1 MMGSMMAM
9 EEVET
14 FELIDYVFGWSIEDV
29 MNTDLYR
36 SKVNQIPETFLS
48 ADHYMSSFTFPL
60 IEETRE
66 DLRSN
71 MMRVHAAPAREISDV
86 IMRED
91 FELPDNLLYLIKLK
105 NLAESVNKYEP
116 EVGDLIALT
125 EVRPKCVDDLNGPKR
140 SYVIALVQRVRD
152 KSDDE
157 SDDEINKIRIKS
169 SRPIFLEETDEI
181 FAVHLTNLV
190 TNIRIWKALHQ
201 GGISAIINT
210 VLGIIPS
217 IEENCSLCSER
228 NESINLLNTREHV
241 TSLGL
246 DNSQKDAVMNCV
258 ALTECNH
265 RNSVKLIWGPP
276 GTGKTKTIASL
287 AFSLLQM
294 KQRTLTCAPTN
305 VAVIGVAK
313 RLMSCL
319 VGTLEHD
326 TYGLGDVVLFGNGKR
341 MKIDEHDDLCD
352 VFLDHRIK
360 ILAKCFSPL
369 SGWRGSLD
377 KMIRLLQDP
386 EEQYQ
391 RYLEQRKEKVDVDTE
406 SDEKDKDEDEEG
418 LMSGKEDVVEKEN
431 RKKISKWRFLK
442 KLVVRNANENK
453 KKNKE
458 KKSKE
463 KVEFHESCKSKCDG
477 GRDCN
482 NVHSV
487 VNKESDVPWTFE
499 EFFAKEVVAI
509 VEQLNFCTIGLY
521 TNMPT
526 ACLPLEVARNMI
538 RVLDFLQILHEHVIN
553 ERGSTK
559 YLFGATGLHD
569 TRLQCLVQVLKLLC
583 ESFLVPNYLEHYQ
596 IRNFCLENACLVFC
610 TVSSSAKLH
619 TAGLSPFKLV
629 IIDEAAQVKECES
642 SIPLQLPRLQHAVLV
657 GDENQLPA
665 MVISKICEKA
675 DFGRSLFERL
685 VRLGRRKHLLN
696 VQYRMHPSIS
706 LFPNKMFYGNLIK
719 NGPNVTASDYEKRFL
734 KEQLFGPY
742 SFINVT
748 NGQEEFD
755 DRHSRKNN
763 MEVSIIA
770 EIVSK
775 LYKECYKSKQKVR
788 IGCISPY
795 NAQVFA
801 IQEALGNTYSSDA
814 NDAFSVNVRSVDGF
828 QGGEEDIIIM
838 STVRCNGNGFIGFLD
853 NYQRANVALTRAR
866 YCLWILGNGAT
877 LLNSRS
883 VWLKLVKD
891 AKERGCYYNA
901 YEDKDLSVAI
911 RNSMIKLGNLN
922 SLLSMGSILF
932 KVAKWKVS
940 FCPKFR
946 ASIARFEDVEIKKEV
961 VSVLEKLS
969 NGFHDHQK
977 DETAYLAGTPSK
989 LLKCNVV
996 KGPLRLVWTI
1006 DILREDK
1013 TDTQAIKVLDVL
1025 PRSQISE
1032 LASEFDLLFG
1042 NYTLNQMSRCLDKRI
1057 EGGLMIPVTWPVVGP
1072 IRSAFSGNDVDAN
1085 LTSQLDAVSSRE
1097 SHASGKFVGRD
1108 YRGSRRNI

>member
-305 VAVIGVAK
+305 VAVVGVAK

-319 VGTLEHD
+319 VGALEHD

-341 MKIDEHDDLCD
+341 MKIDEHDDLYD
-352 VFLDHRIK
+352 VFLDHRVE
-360 ILAKCFSPL
+360 ILAHCFTPCT
-369 SGWRGSLD
+369 GWRGSLD
-377 KMIRLLQDP
+377 KMIHLLQDP
-386 EEQYQ
+386 QEQYQ
-391 RYLEQRKEKVDVDTE
+391 LYLEQLKEKEINADTE
-406 SDEKDKDEDEEG
+406 SDDEDEDEG
-418 LMSGKEDVVEKEN
+418 QEGSVEKEN
-431 RKKISKWRFLK
+431 RKEISKRRFLK
-442 KLVVRNANENK
+442 KLVTQNAKENI
-453 KKNKE
+453 KKNTKRR
-458 KKSKE
+458 SKE
-463 KVEFHESCKSKCDG
+463 KVKVKESDG
-477 GRDCN
+477 DKDCN
-482 NVHSV
+482 NEGSEA
-487 VNKESDVPWTFE
+487 NKGSDVPWTFE
-499 EFFAKEVVAI
+499 EFFVKQVVTI
-509 VEQLNFCTIGLY
+509 GEKLNFCTIGLY

-526 ACLPLEVARNMI
+526 TFLDLEVLRIMI
-538 RVLDFLQILHEHVIN
+538 RVLDLLQILHEHVIN
-553 ERGSTK
+553 AGGLTEDLAGKDETGRTN
-559 YLFGATGLHD
+559 LTNGLHD
-569 TRLQCLVQVLKLLC
+569 IILQCLQALKLLR
-583 ESFLVPNYLEHYQ
+583 ESFSPPNYSEHYQ
-596 IRNFCLENACLVFC
+596 IRNFCLKYACLVFC
-610 TVSSSAKLH
+610 TVSSSAKLD
-619 TAGLSPFKLV
+619 TEGLEPFKLV

-642 SIPLQLPRLQHAVLV
+642 LIPLQLPGLQHAVLV
-657 GDENQLPA
+657 GDEQQLPA
-665 MVISKICEKA
+665 MVISKICDQA

-685 VRLGRRKHLLN
+685 VRLAHRKHLLN

-719 NGPNVTASDYEKRFL
+719 NGPNVTASGYEKRFL
-734 KEQLFGPY
+734 KDRLFGPF

-755 DRHSRKNN
+755 NRHSRKNM
-763 MEVSIIA
+763 MEVSITV

-775 LYKECYKSKQKVR
+775 LYKECSKSKQKVR

-795 NAQVFA
+795 KAQAFA
-801 IQEALGNTYSSDA
+801 IQEALGKTYSSDA

-828 QGGEEDIIIM
+828 QGGEEDIIII
-838 STVRCNGNGFIGFLD
+838 STVRCNGNGSVGFLD
-853 NYQRANVALTRAR
+853 NYQRTNVALTRAR
-866 YCLWILGNGAT
+866 YCMWILGNGAT
-877 LLNSRS
+877 LLNSGS
-883 VWLKLVKD
+883 IWQKLVKD

-901 YEDKDLSVAI
+901 YEDKDLSRATS
-911 RNSMIKLGNLN
+911 NSIVKLGNFN
-922 SLLSMGSILF
+922 SLLSVDSILF

-940 FCPKFR
+940 FSPKFR
-946 ASIARFEDVEIKKEV
+946 ESIARFEDVEMKKEV

-977 DETAYLAGTPSK
+977 DETAYLVGTSSQ

-1006 DILREDK
+1006 DILRENKQDI
-1013 TDTQAIKVLDVL
+1013 QAIKVLDVL
-1025 PRSQISE
+1025 PKSQISE
-1032 LASEFDLLFG
+1032 LACEFDLLFG
-1042 NYTLNQMSRCLDKRI
+1042 NYTMNQMSRCLDKRI
-1057 EGGLMIPVTWPVVGP
+1057 EGGLMIPVTWPVVGTV
-1072 IRSAFSGNDVDAN
+1072 RSAFSCNDVDAN
-1085 LTSQLDAVSSRE
+1085 LASQLDAVSLRE
-1097 SHASGKFVGRD
+1097 SHSSRSFVGRN
-1108 YRGSRRNI
+1108 YRGRGRNI